1 MSSIAVAVFKSTIGL
16 LVNKGR
22 NKAAEKLKDGDVTHQ
37 KFRALIV
44 REIDDVKSKLDGLS
58 RKDLLASISFF
69 KEGIELLYEVFDKP
83 RSQSGFN
90 AVTGQAARAETV
102 CLAEEIKNLEFNDL
116 DESETRKLF
125 SAKESFKDAR
135 RKATEAFN
143 NEALESSDRILA
155 MQYRVKA
162 TILETVDNPVDA
174 LARCRVCID
183 ELHSMAAVKNS
194 FDVQLKTGIR
204 AVRGLFSK
212 EERREIICNVYHVN
226 RVIYDVTVAVTQ
238 GLSLA
243 IYPAHIVDTG
253 KENLQILSDERVS
266 KVLRKNGMEHFCV
279 TPWSFGQEGEE
290 EQHLRW
296 PTGIATNSSGEF
308 VVGEFEDC
316 HVKVFDRNGTFV
328 EQISL
333 PNEDANTKLCICDV
347 ATDMNDNI
355 FVLTILEKPGTEISF
370 WVYKLTKAAD
380 LVHKFR
386 LRGKD
391 WYRGLSVSDT
401 GKVVT
406 LRGRTLEEY
415 DTDGKFVRNF
425 GKGILKEPRHSIVSN
440 DGRVMVVERFESCVH
455 IFSER
460 RGDHLNSFELQSST
474 GFGSVRLAFHRAGE
488 HVIVAGAE
496 EKKDLHVEIY
506 TKNGEFVRSVQIQ
519 QEGNYSVEGIT
530 VTTDGRIAVVLS
542 FWPTKGSKV
551 LVL

>member
-16 LVNKGR
+16 LINKGR
-22 NKAAEKLKDGDVTHQ
+22 NKAADKLKDGDVTNQ

-90 AVTGQAARAETV
+90 AVTAQAARAETV

-155 MQYRVKA
+155 MQYRVMA

-194 FDVQLKTGIR
+194 FGVQLKTGIQ

-212 EERREIICNVYHVN
+212 EERREIICNVCHVN

-296 PTGIATNSSGEF
+296 PTGIEIGRA
-308 VVGEFEDC
+308 
-316 HVKVFDRNGTFV
+316 HV
-328 EQISL
+328 
-333 PNEDANTKLCICDV
+333 
-347 ATDMNDNI
+347 
-355 FVLTILEKPGTEISF
+355 
-370 WVYKLTKAAD
+370 
-380 LVHKFR
+380 
-386 LRGKD
+386 
-391 WYRGLSVSDT
+391 
-401 GKVVT
+401 
-406 LRGRTLEEY
+406 
-415 DTDGKFVRNF
+415 
-425 GKGILKEPRHSIVSN
+425 
-440 DGRVMVVERFESCVH
+440 
-455 IFSER
+455 
-460 RGDHLNSFELQSST
+460 
-474 GFGSVRLAFHRAGE
+474 
-488 HVIVAGAE
+488 
-496 EKKDLHVEIY
+496 
-506 TKNGEFVRSVQIQ
+506 
-519 QEGNYSVEGIT
+519 
-530 VTTDGRIAVVLS
+530 
-542 FWPTKGSKV
+542 
-551 LVL
+551 